1 MIHRLF
7 ALEFVRVTEAAAIA
21 AAKQMGHGDQ
31 TTADRL
37 AVDAMRK
44 MLRSVEFDGTVRIG
58 EGERDDAPMLY
69 IGEKVG
75 TGQGQSLDVALDPLE
90 GTALCAQGAPNAL
103 SLIAVAEQG
112 ALLHAPDVYM
122 KKIAVGA
129 EGAEVIDLNKSAA
142 ENVRL
147 VAQQKGKDVTH
158 MTVVIMDRPRH
169 AAMIAEIRALGARII
184 LIGDGDVQPAVAC
197 GLESSGI
204 DMVMGIGGAPEGVLS
219 AAALSCLN
227 GGFQG
232 QLVFQTKGAQG
243 EIDYE
248 QLERA
253 QDSMGISDPERVFS
267 RDELVRGPVIFSAT
281 GVTDGSLLGGVK
293 FLGRQRVKTHS
304 LVMRSETR
312 TVRFLTTDHDIAA
325 HNILETDWIS

>member
-1 MIHRLF
+1 MLNRLF
-7 ALEFVRVTEAAAIA
+7 SLEFVRVTEAAAIA
-21 AAKQMGHGDQ
+21 AAGRVGHGDQ

-44 MLRSVEFDGTVRIG
+44 MLRTVEFDGTVRIG
-58 EGERDDAPMLY
+58 EGERDQAPMLY

-75 TGQGQSLDVALDPLE
+75 TGSGQSLDVALDPLE

-103 SLIAVAEQG
+103 SLIAVASRG

-122 KKIAVGA
+122 KKIAVGP
-129 EGAEVIDLNKSAA
+129 EGAGVIDLTKSPA

-147 VAQQKGKDVTH
+147 VAQQKGKDVAH
-158 MTVVIMDRPRH
+158 MTVVIMDRERH
-169 AAMIAEIRALGARII
+169 AEMIAEIRAVGARIV
-184 LIGDGDVQPAVAC
+184 LISDGDVQPAVAC
-197 GLESSGI
+197 GLPSSGI

-232 QLVFQTKGAQG
+232 QLIFQKKGAQG
-243 EIDYE
+243 STDHE

-253 QDSMGISDPERVFS
+253 QSSMGIADPERIFT

-281 GVTDGSLLGGVK
+281 GVTDGSLLGGVQ
-293 FLGRQRVKTHS
+293 FLGHGRVKTHS

-312 TVRFLTTDHDIAA
+312 TVRFLTTDHDVAS
-325 HNILETDWIS
+325 HNVLETDWLR

>member
-21 AAKQMGHGDQ
+21 AAQQMGHGDQ
-31 TTADRL
+31 KNADRL

-44 MLRSVEFDGTVRIG
+44 MLRSVDFDGTVQIG
-58 EGERDDAPMLY
+58 EGERDQAPMLY

-112 ALLHAPDVYM
+112 GLLHAPDVYM
-122 KKIAVGA
+122 NKIAVGG
-129 EGAEVIDLNKSAA
+129 EGSEVIDLLKSPA

-147 VAQQKGKDVTH
+147 VAEKKGKDVSH

-169 AAMIAEIRALGARII
+169 AEMIADIRQIGARIV
-184 LIGDGDVQPAVAC
+184 LITDGDVQPAVAC
-197 GLESSGI
+197 GLDSSGI

-219 AAALSCLN
+219 AAALKCLG

-232 QLVFQTKGAQG
+232 QLVFHKKGTH
-243 EIDYE
+243 EVDDD
-248 QLERA
+248 QLQRA
-253 QDSMGISDPERVFS
+253 HHTMGLEDPQKIFTL
-267 RDELVRGPVIFSAT
+267 DELVKGPVIFSAT

-293 FLGRQRVKTHS
+293 FLGNQRVKTHS

-312 TVRFLTTDHDIAA
+312 TVRFLTTDHDVSS
-325 HNILETDWIS
+325 HSILESDWVL